1 MIHKSA
7 DNLIRF
13 WYDGKVVRKCDR
25 KEALK
30 LIHAGAFDEMDVVVW
45 TPELEQFNLR
55 SQRGAQYFGIKE
67 LNRR

>member
-1 MIHKSA
+1 MVRKSA
-7 DNLIRF
+7 DDLIRF
-13 WYDGKVVRKCDR
+13 WYAGKLIRKCDR

-30 LIHAGAFDEMDVVVW
+30 LIHAGVFNKMDVIVW
-45 TPELEQFNLR
+45 TPELEQFNLN

>member
-1 MIHKSA
+1 MIYKPT

-30 LIHAGAFDEMDVVVW
+30 LIYTGAFDKMNVIVW
-45 TPELEQFNLR
+45 TPELEQFNLH
-55 SQRGAQYFGIKE
+55 SQRAAQYFGVKE